1 MSTLS
6 GFAAPSSSSAA
17 ATTAPAAPQMWA
29 IHALQ
34 LLQSSTTPHVLN
46 VQPPSTSAL
55 SSKSLPPQ
63 LRAIDALKL
72 LKSIHNAPLQPP
84 SLAPSKSILHPIAK
98 LLCRAHQSQP
108 VNADSKTSEPKSAPV
123 VIELTDSDSDD
134 VEPESESPQ
143 YVFNTSDL
151 LVTQQM
157 IQTWHGDEFGSSL
170 DEFHST
176 QVAHNRKLPELED
189 YPSYVCCFPLFNF
202 PSFDCRIP
210 GHLCWR
216 HAVPASLFDG
226 MV

>member
-157 IQTWHGDEFGSSL
+157 IRTWHGDEDPSVWVLSGRISFHPSCAQQKTARIGRLPILCMLLSSVQ
-170 DEFHST
+170 F
-176 QVAHNRKLPELED
+176 
-189 YPSYVCCFPLFNF
+189 
-202 PSFDCRIP
+202 SFI
-210 GHLCWR
+210 
-216 HAVPASLFDG
+216 
-226 MV
+226 